1 MIEGKIRKV
10 YWNESTNSTLKNAA
24 KCWKRHLAL
33 KCLLICK
40 NERTVIY
47 KEFLLKSWPKLVGTL
62 YKYIFENSYH
72 PSDLKCKHWI
82 GNTVNTGA
90 ILRCWCGWWKEWVNE
105 RTLDEM
111 TIDRSFPSTEA
122 LVRLYYL
129 CWCYWKES
137 PIDRE
142 MLDHLHAKDFPN
154 TCWWQ
159 LQQKAT
165 RQALLITLQ
174 LTKTLLG

>member
-1 MIEGKIRKV
+1 M
-10 YWNESTNSTLKNAA
+10 WFL
-24 KCWKRHLAL
+24 
-33 KCLLICK
+33 
-40 NERTVIY
+40 
-47 KEFLLKSWPKLVGTL
+47 LLKSCSKLRFQITTWAF
-62 YKYIFENSYH
+62 FENSYY

-174 LTKTLLG
+174 LTKTPFGIADQPHLANFPSIVYKRCHESCQLSSTNLIKSYFIRQQFTQRS